1 MGGERVRMRAITGQ
15 FYDRRR
21 LYIGDTFDAHPDEVA
36 ELIALNLAVRAMN
49 SEGPPTAAAAAAEPL
64 KSPRK
69 YRRRDMQPGD

>member
-1 MGGERVRMRAITGQ
+1 MGVDRVRMRAVTGQ

-36 ELIALNLAVRAMN
+36 ELLALKLAVLAVN
-49 SEGPPTAAAAAAEPL
+49 SEGPPSAAAAAAEPL

-69 YRRRDMQPGD
+69 YRRRDMQPE